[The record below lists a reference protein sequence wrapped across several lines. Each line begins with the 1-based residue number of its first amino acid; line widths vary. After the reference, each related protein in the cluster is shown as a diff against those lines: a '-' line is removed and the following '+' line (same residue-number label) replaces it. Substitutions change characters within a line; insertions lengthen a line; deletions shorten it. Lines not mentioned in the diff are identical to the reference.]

1 MEPELSL
8 NIAYC
13 PVANPQGD
21 DQEASLSRV
30 RSGERRQQ
38 DWLRE
43 LNNSHNKYKGTTMTR
58 TTISTINRRTFLLGS
73 GVAAASVLS
82 APYISTSN
90 AATKDLVLVTWGG
103 NYRQGIEDGL
113 VKPFIK
119 ETGINV
125 TVIDTPDIAKVKA
138 QAMTGN
144 VQWDVFDA
152 PGSMGA
158 SGAVNGYWEELPS
171 GLFDESDLSLPPQQF
186 LVPFFTFAGGIAFD
200 PARYPEGK
208 HPKNFAEYFDTE
220 KFPGRRTLRNRAI
233 ETLEVALLGD
243 GVAPA
248 DLYPL
253 DVERAFAALEKIKPH
268 IAKWVEATPQSV
280 TLLQTKEADYSYT
293 YANRIQASN
302 RDQGVKLGFSF
313 DQNLNGVEY
322 LAVLKNAPNKEN
334 AFKFLSFAMR
344 PENQA
349 SCMEAKGGAP
359 ISRKGYDLLKPE
371 SREWLP
377 KLDDKNN
384 AYINDAWWADQLE
397 PLERRF
403 KEWLLG

>member
-1 MEPELSL
+1 
-8 NIAYC
+8 
-13 PVANPQGD
+13 
-21 DQEASLSRV
+21 
-30 RSGERRQQ
+30 
-38 DWLRE
+38 
-43 LNNSHNKYKGTTMTR
+43 MTR
-58 TTISTINRRTFLLGS
+58 RTHPPTMNRRNFLATAGIAT
-73 GVAAASVLS
+73 AAMLA
-82 APYISTSN
+82 APSIRTSR
-90 AATKDLVLVTWGG
+90 AATGELVLVTWGG
-103 NYRQGIEDGL
+103 NYRQGMEDGL
-113 VKPFIK
+113 VKPFMK

-125 TVIDTPDIAKVKA
+125 TILDTPDMAKVKA
-138 QAMTGN
+138 QVMTNN

-158 SGAVNGYWEELPS
+158 SGAFNGYWEDLPS
-171 GLFDESDLSLPPQQF
+171 GLFDESDLLLPSKKS

-200 PARYPEGK
+200 PVKFPDGK
-208 HPKNFAEYFDTE
+208 HPKTFPDYFNADA
-220 KFPGRRTLRNRAI
+220 FPGRRTLRTRAM
-233 ETLEVALLGD
+233 ETLEIALLGD

-253 DVERAFAALEKIKPH
+253 DVDRAFGVLEKIKPH
-268 IAKWVEATPQSV
+268 VAKWVEATPQTV
-280 TLLQTKEADYSYT
+280 TLLQTGEADFSFT

-334 AFKFLSFAMR
+334 AFKFLSFAMK
-344 PENQA
+344 PEYQA

-359 ISRKGYDLLKPE
+359 ISRKAYSLLKPE
-371 SREWLP
+371 SLEWLP
-377 KLDDKNN
+377 KLDAKNN
-384 AYINDAWWADQLE
+384 AYINDEWWSTNLE